1 VAPRAIELEV
11 RPGQGKLSFGMVEL
25 RSQPCRCAVADR
37 TILRKTRSHVIGIGG
52 LLEVGEVARGAVS
65 RSARESPVRVAL
77 HAGHSGV
84 SAGKRKTSK
93 GVVIEI
99 RSCPTRRRV
108 A

>member
-1 VAPRAIELEV
+1 MAHRAVHIEV